1 MSEPTKGRFSRLLA
15 ACERLTR
22 EEAAALSRRNFAA
35 LTRTQQVKSAI
46 LADMAA
52 QAESRPL
59 GAEERIRLT
68 RLLNITREN
77 ELLLSNLKAATSEKL
92 RKSRA
97 ATHRLHTMRPAYT
110 SATSSRE
117 QAFLVH
123 G

>member
-1 MSEPTKGRFSRLLA
+1 MSEPTKDRFSRLLA

-22 EEAAALSRRNFAA
+22 EETAALSRRNFDA
-35 LTRTQQVKSAI
+35 LSRTQRVKSAI

-52 QAESRPL
+52 EAGSRPL
-59 GAEERIRLT
+59 GADARIRLT
-68 RLLNITREN
+68 RLLNTTREN

-97 ATHRLHTMRPAYT
+97 ATHRLHTLRPAYT
-110 SATSSRE
+110 SATRARE
-117 QAFLVH
+117 QAFFAH